1 VRTHLQIGVLGL
13 GRRWQRCLDALAK
26 MHGRLEVR
34 AVWDPISPRAIQTAR
49 SLRCAAT
56 EGVIELLERDNV
68 QAALLL
74 DPPWHGAWAALQAS
88 RLGKPVCCTF
98 STIARE
104 TNPGNVDAL
113 FEQPDQQTKPPAV
126 YLASS
131 LCGHPLVHHLRR
143 LASEQLREV
152 RVIQARVVRPKGR
165 PTVQTLLPWLYLVQ
179 SFFDTSK
186 GDNPSPPPAISVQA
200 PPKTGLVTL
209 LAEFADGRH
218 AHLTVLQHPEAK
230 RSCSVR
236 LLGPGGV
243 VSATWPRTLAWQ
255 DQAGTHRLR
264 IEGQCPVRALLE
276 SFYHSVRTGE
286 PRLPSLAEA
295 RTAFAWWR
303 QLCNTLGTAH
313 E

>member
-1 VRTHLQIGVLGL
+1 MRTHLQIGVLGL

-34 AVWDPISPRAIQTAR
+34 AVWDPISFRAIQTAK
-49 SLRCAAT
+49 SLRCTAT

-98 STIARE
+98 STLARE
-104 TNPGNVDAL
+104 TSPSNYNAL
-113 FEQPDQQTKPPAV
+113 IEQPNQQSSTPTV

-143 LASEQLREV
+143 LASEQLRGV
-152 RVIQARVVRPKGR
+152 QVFQAQVTRPANR
-165 PTVQTLLPWLYLVQ
+165 PTVETLLPWLYLIQ
-179 SFFDTSK
+179 SFFETSSE
-186 GDNPSPPPAISVQA
+186 DDPSSPPAISVQTPA
-200 PPKTGLVTL
+200 ETGLVTL
-209 LAEFADGRH
+209 LAEFPGGKH
-218 AHLTVLQHPEAK
+218 AHLTILQHPGAK

-243 VSATWPRTLAWQ
+243 VSARWPRTVIWQ
-255 DQAGTHRLR
+255 DQAGKHRLH
-264 IEGQCPVRALLE
+264 IEEPSPVRSLLE

-286 PRLPSLAEA
+286 PRLPSLAEVK
-295 RTAFAWWR
+295 TAFSWWR
-303 QLCNTLGTAH
+303 ELCDRLGTVR

>member
-34 AVWDPISPRAIQTAR
+34 AVWDPIALRAMQTAR
-49 SLRCAAT
+49 NLRCAAT

-74 DPPWHGAWAALQAS
+74 DPPWHGAWAALQAN
-88 RLGKPVCCTF
+88 RLGKPICCTF
-98 STIARE
+98 STFAQE
-104 TNPGNVDAL
+104 TNPNHFDAL
-113 FEQPDQQTKPPAV
+113 FNQPNQQTKTPVV

-131 LCGHPLVHHLRR
+131 LCGHPLVYHLRR
-143 LASEQLREV
+143 LASEQLRGV
-152 RVIQARVVRPKGR
+152 QVFQARVVRPTNR
-165 PTVQTLLPWLYLVQ
+165 PTVQTLLPWLYLIQ
-179 SFFDTSK
+179 SFLDTSS
-186 GDNPSPPPAISVQA
+186 GDNSSPPPTISVQT
-200 PPKTGLVTL
+200 PPETGLLTL
-209 LAEFADGRH
+209 LAEFPGGRH

-243 VSATWPRTLAWQ
+243 VSAGWPRTLAWQ
-255 DQAGTHRLR
+255 DQAGSHRLR
-264 IEGQCPVRALLE
+264 IEGQCPVRSLLE
-276 SFYHSVRTGE
+276 SFYHSVRKGE

-295 RTAFAWWR
+295 RTAFSWWR
-303 QLCNTLGTAH
+303 QLCNTLGTAR